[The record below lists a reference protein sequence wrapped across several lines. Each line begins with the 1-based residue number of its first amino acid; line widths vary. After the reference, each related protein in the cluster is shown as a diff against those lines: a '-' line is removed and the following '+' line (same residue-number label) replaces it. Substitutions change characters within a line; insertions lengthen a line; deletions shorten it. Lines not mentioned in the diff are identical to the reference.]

1 MSKDQKQHYI
11 PEFYQKQWTGPDGR
25 LCEYS
30 IRYKGVEGRMTHPA
44 GSGYKPGVYTIPGV
58 APEIANHTETVFL
71 KRVDTGAAAALTNM
85 LSPDPVPWNT
95 ELKSE
100 GIRFLMSL
108 LHRTPER
115 VEYLKATVEAEYPR
129 LIEEYRAKWPEIRKP
144 GDPETFEEFEAKA
157 APNPSGRAH
166 ALLLQKLMDSKVV
179 GEHIGK
185 MQWRVLTLGNTPYP
199 FLTSDRPIIMTN
211 GLTGPDAHFGLP
223 ISPQHVFLA
232 TTNEET
238 FLKIQAI
245 DPAQILHNVNDKVAL
260 QAMKYVY
267 GCHDSQLEFVAERI
281 GKKIPSTPLETRT
294 ASNSGAANG

>member
-1 MSKDQKQHYI
+1 
-11 PEFYQKQWTGPDGR
+11 
-25 LCEYS
+25 
-30 IRYKGVEGRMTHPA
+30 
-44 GSGYKPGVYTIPGV
+44 
-58 APEIANHTETVFL
+58 
-71 KRVDTGAAAALTNM
+71 
-85 LSPDPVPWNT
+85 
-95 ELKSE
+95 
-100 GIRFLMSL
+100 
-108 LHRTPER
+108 
-115 VEYLKATVEAEYPR
+115 
-129 LIEEYRAKWPEIRKP
+129 
-144 GDPETFEEFEAKA
+144 
-157 APNPSGRAH
+157 
-166 ALLLQKLMDSKVV
+166 
-179 GEHIGK
+179 

-281 GKKIPSTPLETRT
+281 GKKIPSTPLETRK
-294 ASNSGAANG
+294 APNSGAANG